1 MKNKLAVTAL
11 VLSACSFTAAH
22 AGTDV
27 FQQNDSHQL
36 VEAQNA
42 TNVLL
47 TQILTELKTL
57 KTGQGTQA
65 ASLDCYN
72 GEQRYSQGFTVTT
85 QDNTTLRCDIKD
97 GHPAWVNNA
106 IVFTR

>member
-1 MKNKLAVTAL
+1 MKKKMALAAL
-11 VLSACSFTAAH
+11 ILSACTLTAAH

-27 FQQNDSHQL
+27 FQQADNHQL
-36 VEAQNA
+36 LEAQNA
-42 TNVLL
+42 TNALL
-47 TQILTELKTL
+47 TQILLALKTL
-57 KTGQGTQA
+57 KTGQAAQA

-106 IVFTR
+106 IVFTH